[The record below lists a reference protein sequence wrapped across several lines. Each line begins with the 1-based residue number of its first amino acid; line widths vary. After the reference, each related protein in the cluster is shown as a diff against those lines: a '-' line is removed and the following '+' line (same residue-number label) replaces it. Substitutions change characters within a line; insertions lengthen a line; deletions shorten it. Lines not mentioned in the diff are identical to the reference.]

1 MSGPFRG
8 VVSLDIRD
16 STPDRAPFSR
26 PGTPNVVDAV
36 LDDVG

>member
-16 STPDRAPFSR
+16 STPFSR
-26 PGTPNVVDAV
+26 PVTPNVVDAV

>member
-8 VVSLDIRD
+8 VVNLDNRE

-26 PGTPNVVDAV
+26 RVTPNMVYAV
-36 LDDVG
+36 LDDVE